1 MGCHACVWFL
11 GPKAAEVRQ
20 CLNIAIRSGVFWGTE
35 MVHEHEG
42 LKVALCLEF
51 LCLQHAAKSMTKIGE
66 GASCITHHVISWA
79 WERRK
84 VIQVFLAHCSVKSRV
99 AQAHLLK

>member
-1 MGCHACVWFL
+1 MLEYGHQL
-11 GPKAAEVRQ
+11 RG
-20 CLNIAIRSGVFWGTE
+20 LLGTE

-84 VIQVFLAHCSVKSRV
+84 VIQVCLAHCTVKSRV

>member
-1 MGCHACVWFL
+1 MLEYGHQL
-11 GPKAAEVRQ
+11 RG
-20 CLNIAIRSGVFWGTE
+20 LLGTE

-51 LCLQHAAKSMTKIGE
+51 LCRQHAAKSMTKIGE

-84 VIQVFLAHCSVKSRV
+84 VIQVLFGPLICEVTGCPSTLVEVDVNLTRQDWRGA
-99 AQAHLLK
+99 

>member
-1 MGCHACVWFL
+1 MLEYCHQL
-11 GPKAAEVRQ
+11 RG
-20 CLNIAIRSGVFWGTE
+20 LLGTE

-79 WERRK
+79 CHFEAA
-84 VIQVFLAHCSVKSRV
+84 VDEVLVLVGTEFLPRFTYPMSG
-99 AQAHLLK
+99 QNPPL

>member
-1 MGCHACVWFL
+1 M
-11 GPKAAEVRQ
+11 ERQ
-20 CLNIAIRSGVFWGTE
+20 LWGTQ
-35 MVHEHEG
+35 VAPVDGLPEG

>member
-1 MGCHACVWFL
+1 MLEYGHQL
-11 GPKAAEVRQ
+11 RG
-20 CLNIAIRSGVFWGTE
+20 LLGTE

-84 VIQVFLAHCSVKSRV
+84 VIQVFLA
-99 AQAHLLK
+99 QAHGLK